1 MKKGTIDFITL
12 GCSKNLVDAER
23 VMRQLEAVGWRCVH
37 DAEEPKGE
45 ICVINTCGFIGD
57 AKEESINMILQMAER
72 KKQGQLRKLIV
83 MGCLSERYRAELE
96 AEIPEVDAYYGKF
109 DFLDMVSG
117 LGASAL
123 SSAKNVLPRTR
134 AFAFPNRKRTFLP
147 EDTRILDEKG
157 EQGCERYERKLTT
170 PKHYAY
176 LKISEGCNRMC
187 SYCAIPLITGRHTS
201 RSKAEILED
210 VKWLVSQGVK
220 ELNVIAQ
227 DLSSYG
233 LDLENRHMLPEL
245 VDEMAHIEGVEWI
258 RLHYAYPTDFPEELL
273 DVMAQNDNVCKYLDI
288 ALQHCTDHML
298 TLMRRHI
305 TREEQDR
312 LIRKI
317 REKVPGI
324 CLRTTL
330 LVGHPGET
338 EEDFE
343 ALKEWTKEMRFE
355 RMGCFAY
362 SDEEGT
368 YANKH
373 YTDDIPQEV
382 KDRRVEEL
390 MAIQQEIS
398 GELMAEKVGTTQRV
412 IIDRQEGDY
421 FIGRTQFD
429 SPEVD
434 CEVLILENG
443 KWKMGNGNFYDVKI
457 IKAEEFDLY
466 GEII

>member
-1 MKKGTIDFITL
+1 MRKGEIDFITL

-23 VMRQLEAVGWRCVH
+23 VMRQLEAAGWNCVH
-37 DAEEPKGE
+37 DAEKPQGE

-72 KKQGQLRKLIV
+72 KKQGKLRQLIV

-96 AEIPEVDAYYGKF
+96 EELPEVDAYFGKF
-109 DFLDMVSG
+109 DFDRMKDLIG
-117 LGASAL
+117 TYAL
-123 SSAKNVLPRTR
+123 PGNPRQYNL
-134 AFAFPNRKRTFLP
+134 F
-147 EDTRILDEKG
+147 
-157 EQGCERYERKLTT
+157 ERHLTT

-201 RSKAEILED
+201 RPKAEILDE
-210 VKWLVSQGVK
+210 VRWLVSQGVK

-233 LDLENRHMLPEL
+233 LDIEKRHLLPEL
-245 VDEMAHIEGVEWI
+245 IDEIAHVPGVEWI

-273 DVMAQNDNVCKYLDI
+273 DVMARNSNVCKYLDI

-305 TREEQDR
+305 TQAEQDA

-324 CLRTTL
+324 CIRTTL

-338 EEDFE
+338 DEDFE
-343 ALKEWTKEMRFE
+343 ALKEWTRQMRFD

-368 YANKH
+368 YANTH
-373 YTDDIPQEV
+373 YKDDVPQNV
-382 KDRRVEEL
+382 KEQRASEL

-398 GELMAEKVGTTQRV
+398 GELMQHFVGKTEKV

-421 FIGRTQFD
+421 YIGRTQYD

-434 CEVLILENG
+434 CEVLIQKEKDERLKVG
-443 KWKMGNGNFYDVKI
+443 DFYNVKI

-466 GEII
+466 AILC

>member
-1 MKKGTIDFITL
+1 
-12 GCSKNLVDAER
+12 
-23 VMRQLEAVGWRCVH
+23 MRQLEAAGWQCVH

-45 ICVINTCGFIGD
+45 VCVINTCGFIGD

-72 KKQGQLRKLIV
+72 KKRGKLRLLIV

-96 AEIPEVDAYYGKF
+96 AELPEVDAYYGKF
-109 DFLDMVSG
+109 DFEGMVSA
-117 LGASAL
+117 LGI
-123 SSAKNVLPRTR
+123 
-134 AFAFPNRKRTFLP
+134 P
-147 EDTRILDEKG
+147 EYRDTGIPKS
-157 EQGCERYERKLTT
+157 CKSFERHLTT

-201 RSKAEILED
+201 RPKEEIIAE

-233 LDLENRHMLPEL
+233 LDLCKGEKLKVKGERKHLLPEL
-245 VDEMAHIEGVEWI
+245 IDEIAQVPGVEWI
-258 RLHYAYPTDFPEELL
+258 RLHYAYPTDFPEKLL
-273 DVMAQNDNVCKYLDI
+273 DVMAKHANVCKYLDI

-298 TLMRRHI
+298 GLMRRHI
-305 TREEQDR
+305 TRAEQDT
-312 LIRKI
+312 LIKKI
-317 REKVPGI
+317 RERVPGI
-324 CLRTTL
+324 CIRTTL

-343 ALKEWTKEMRFE
+343 ALKDWVREMRFE

-373 YTDDIPQEV
+373 YRDDVPQEV
-382 KDRRVEEL
+382 KERRVSEL

-398 GELMAEKVGTTQRV
+398 AELMAQLVGKKERV
-412 IIDRQEGDY
+412 IIDRKDGDY
-421 FIGRTQFD
+421 WIGRTQFD

-434 CEVLILENG
+434 CEVLIEKSRVESSELKVGE
-443 KWKMGNGNFYDVKI
+443 FYEVEI
-457 IKAEEFDLY
+457 EKAEEFDLY
-466 GEII
+466 GKIIH

>member
-1 MKKGTIDFITL
+1 MQKGVVDFITL

-23 VMRQLEAVGWRCVH
+23 VMRMLEASDWRCVH
-37 DAEEPKGE
+37 DPEEPKGE

-72 KKQGQLRKLIV
+72 KKKGKLRKLIV

-96 AEIPEVDAYYGKF
+96 AELPEVDSYYGKF
-109 DFLDMVSG
+109 DFMGMVEELTSR
-117 LGASAL
+117 
-123 SSAKNVLPRTR
+123 SSQPSCPSR
-134 AFAFPNRKRTFLP
+134 P
-147 EDTRILDEKG
+147 G
-157 EQGCERYERKLTT
+157 YERHLTT

-201 RSKAEILED
+201 RPKEEILNE
-210 VKWLVSQGVK
+210 VRWLVSQGVK

-233 LDLENRHMLPEL
+233 LDLEHRHMLPEL
-245 VDEMAHIEGVEWI
+245 IDEMAQIEGAEWI

-273 DVMAQNDNVCKYLDI
+273 DVMAKHDNVCKYLDI

-298 TLMRRHI
+298 SLMRRHI
-305 TREEQDR
+305 TRAEQDA
-312 LIRKI
+312 LLKKIRK
-317 REKVPGI
+317 RVPDI
-324 CLRTTL
+324 CIRTTL

-338 EEDFE
+338 EADFE
-343 ALKEWTKEMRFE
+343 EMKTWVREMRFE

-373 YTDDIPQEV
+373 YQDDVPQEV
-382 KDRRVEEL
+382 KDARVEEL

-398 GELMAEKVGTTQRV
+398 GELMAQKTGTIQRV
-412 IIDRQEGDY
+412 IIDRKDGDY
-421 FIGRTQFD
+421 WIGRTQYD

-434 CEVLILENG
+434 CEVLITVSGEQLPVIG
-443 KWKMGNGNFYDVKI
+443 DFYKVKI
-457 IKAEEFDLY
+457 TKAEEFDLY

>member
-1 MKKGTIDFITL
+1 MQKGVVDFITL

-23 VMRQLEAVGWRCVH
+23 VMRMLEASDWRCVH
-37 DAEEPKGE
+37 DPEEPKGE

-72 KKQGQLRKLIV
+72 KKKGKLRKLIV

-96 AEIPEVDAYYGKF
+96 AELPEVDSYYGKF
-109 DFLDMVSG
+109 DFMGMVEELTSR
-117 LGASAL
+117 
-123 SSAKNVLPRTR
+123 SSQPSCPSR
-134 AFAFPNRKRTFLP
+134 P
-147 EDTRILDEKG
+147 G
-157 EQGCERYERKLTT
+157 YERHLTT

-201 RSKAEILED
+201 RPKEEILNE

-233 LDLENRHMLPEL
+233 LDLEHRHMLPEL
-245 VDEMAHIEGVEWI
+245 IDEMAQIEGVGWI

-273 DVMAQNDNVCKYLDI
+273 DVMAKHDNVCKYLDI

-298 TLMRRHI
+298 NLMRRHI
-305 TREEQDR
+305 TRTEQDA
-312 LIRKI
+312 LLKKI
-317 REKVPGI
+317 RERVPGI
-324 CLRTTL
+324 CIRTTL

-338 EEDFE
+338 EADFE
-343 ALKEWTKEMRFE
+343 ELKTWVREMRFE

-373 YTDDIPQEV
+373 YQDDVPQEV
-382 KDRRVEEL
+382 KDARVEEL

-398 GELMAEKVGTTQRV
+398 GELMAQKTGTIQRV
-412 IIDRQEGDY
+412 IIDRKDGDY
-421 FIGRTQFD
+421 WIGRTQYD

-434 CEVLILENG
+434 CEVLITVSGEQLPVIG
-443 KWKMGNGNFYDVKI
+443 DFYKVKI
-457 IKAEEFDLY
+457 TKAEEFDLY